1 MHLFSKR
8 IYKVVLN
15 TILTMLGE
23 IINKGMIKMS
33 NLVRWSDDV
42 VQYLIFELL
51 GMGKYCRQSH
61 LVPLY
66 LVVKKV
72 HAGIV
77 DSSVFCSFF
86 LFHTI
91 RLLTEKVVITCMWQ
105 IVYSVYR

>member
-8 IYKVVLN
+8 IYKVVLT

-42 VQYLIFELL
+42 VQYLIFFR
-51 GMGKYCRQSH
+51 GMGTCFHPSH

-66 LVVKKV
+66 LVV
-72 HAGIV
+72 
-77 DSSVFCSFF
+77 
-86 LFHTI
+86 
-91 RLLTEKVVITCMWQ
+91 
-105 IVYSVYR
+105 